1 MKKLIVLLVSV
12 VLLTAAGSNTKKK
25 IESNKNSLR
34 SAEQLSKQLNKK
46 LEDLATD
53 ILQSEKKLKT
63 IASDIGKTK
72 EQIKSLESNATATN
86 KELEDLNSQNKDL
99 VRMQKEI
106 EQNIVRIIVEEF
118 SLDLLLEGDGF
129 AESDESIVSSAVLT
143 KLNDVLKDDL
153 KKMSKE
159 YESTSNLIKEK
170 SSRIEKIQTR
180 INEHKKKQNEL
191 ISLQDSQKRTIS
203 DLKRDKEIYTKK
215 LAKLQSQQDELRKT
229 LQDLA
234 ILAKQEDEASKKAA
248 AAKAQAN
255 TKNAKNTQQSSSQ
268 GIRQVGSSYQS
279 SSVKKYTGAKTI
291 APLDSFVVKQKFGNY
306 TDPIYNIKI
315 FNESVVLRSKTPDA
329 KVKSVLNGK
338 VVFAKQTQLLE
349 KVVII
354 ENDNGIHTIYAHL
367 SQIAPTIK
375 VGTRVQKGYV
385 IGRVRDDLTFEVT
398 QKNFHIDPLELI
410 SMK

>member
-1 MKKLIVLLVSV
+1 MKKLIVLFVSV
-12 VLLTAAGSNTKKK
+12 VLLAAAGLNTKKK

-46 LEDLATD
+46 LEDLASD

-63 IASDIGKTK
+63 IANDISKTK

-86 KELEDLNSQNKDL
+86 RELEDLNSQNKDL
-99 VRMQKEI
+99 VRTQKEI
-106 EQNIVRIIVEEF
+106 EQNIVRIIAEEF
-118 SLDLLLEGDGF
+118 SLDLLLEDDGF
-129 AESDESIVSSAVLT
+129 AESDESIISSVVLT

-153 KKMSKE
+153 KKMSRE

-255 TKNAKNTQQSSSQ
+255 AKNTKNTQQSNSQ

-291 APLDSFVVKQKFGNY
+291 APLDSFIVKQKFGNY